1 MKLSEDSLEK
11 IKEKLLKKDKL
22 LIMLLVGLIIFV
34 FFLPVG
40 SSKKDSNDGEL
51 SESINDTK
59 SLDDKIISQE
69 EYREQLEKQL
79 SDILENAYGVGKVKV
94 MITLSSTS
102 ESVVKENKALSNS
115 DMTEEDGGGGTRNTK
130 TSESES
136 TTVFAQAE
144 NGQTPYVVKE
154 NMPAVAGVLVI
165 AKGGED
171 AVVAQNISDA
181 VKALFG
187 IEAHKIKVM
196 KMVE

>member
-40 SSKKDSNDGEL
+40 SSKKDNNDGEL

-115 DMTEEDGGGGTRNTK
+115 DMTEEDSGGGTRNTK

>member
-40 SSKKDSNDGEL
+40 SSKKDSNDGEV
-51 SESINDTK
+51 SESISDIK

>member
-40 SSKKDSNDGEL
+40 SSKKDSNDGEV
-51 SESINDTK
+51 SESISDIK

-115 DMTEEDGGGGTRNTK
+115 DMTEEDSGGGTRNTK

>member
-115 DMTEEDGGGGTRNTK
+115 DMTEEDSGGGTRNTK